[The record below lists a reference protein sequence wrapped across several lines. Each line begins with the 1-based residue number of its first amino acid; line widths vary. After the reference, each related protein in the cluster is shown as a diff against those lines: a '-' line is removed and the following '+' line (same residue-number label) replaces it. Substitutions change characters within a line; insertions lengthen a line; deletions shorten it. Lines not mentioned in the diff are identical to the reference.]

1 MSRQAGVPTGPHAP
15 TDHGRSVERA
25 VMGAVYNLVNP
36 LAASACK
43 LLPAGESLF
52 GTKKNNPARHSQG
65 EE

>member
-25 VMGAVYNLVNP
+25 VMAAVYNLVNP

-52 GTKKNNPARHSQG
+52 RHQ
-65 EE
+65 EK